1 MKKID
6 KRIWWSV
13 PIVLGIYL
21 IFRQYSKNKSNV
33 ILGDTASSNVIEGS
47 SSSTSSITKTYSSNY
62 PLKYGSRDA
71 GSPLAPKG
79 LVVNIQKLINTRGYI
94 PSTSKLAPYTK
105 LSEDGIFGIKTQD
118 AVKYW
123 TGKTSVDNESEL
135 EQLTDALINKLPFTN
150 VQTLF

>member
-21 IFRQYSKNKSNV
+21 IFRQYSKNKSSDLLSSPIV
-33 ILGDTASSNVIEGS
+33 DDTT
-47 SSSTSSITKTYSSNY
+47 SSSTSSTTKTYSSSY
-62 PLKYGSRDA
+62 PLKNGSRDA

-79 LVVNIQKLINTRGYI
+79 LVVNLQRLINTRGYV
-94 PSTSKLAPYTK
+94 PNASKVAPYTK
-105 LSEDGIFGIKTQD
+105 LAEDGIFGVKTQD

-123 TGKTSVDNESEL
+123 TGKTTVDNESDL
-135 EQLTDALINKLPFTN
+135 EQLTDALVSKLPFTN